1 MNRRGPTDD
10 DPYNRLVGL
19 LTPVAIR
26 LGALKWLPRFLPQI
40 TWVDRTLSRLTG
52 GRVTLVRLAGLPSLE
67 LTVVGRKSGIARTTP
82 VLCVPYRDSFLVAGS
97 NFGGPTLPV
106 WVLNV
111 RSADTVQLRVNGK
124 QLTAA
129 PREVTGDEREVVW
142 EHMLKTWPNYARYA
156 ERADRVIPV
165 FEFSPV
171 AA

>member
-1 MNRRGPTDD
+1 
-10 DPYNRLVGL
+10 VGL

-26 LGALKWLPRFLPQI
+26 LGALTWLPRFLPQI

-67 LTVVGRKSGIARTTP
+67 LTVVGRKSGVARTTP
-82 VLCVPYRDSFLVAGS
+82 VLCVPYHDNFLVAGS
-97 NFGGPTLPV
+97 NFGGPKLPV

-111 RSADTVQLRVNGK
+111 RSAETVQLKVNGK
-124 QLTAA
+124 QMTAA
-129 PREVTGDEREVVW
+129 PREVTGEEREVAW
-142 EHMLKTWPNYARYA
+142 EHMLKTWPNYAKYA